1 LSLTDGSGWA
11 TDGGNIRPQVCHQR
25 WQETA
30 EPDHLDFTRSVL
42 YKGQSFQLAETDEF
56 HRWLG
61 SLADRRAMARIVDR
75 LKRASNGNFGD
86 VKPVG
91 SGVSEMRIDYGPG
104 YRVYFFRRGK
114 ELVILLC
121 GGDKRTQ
128 DADIAKAKRLKG
140 EIERSGGN
148 KTI

>member
-1 LSLTDGSGWA
+1 VTKD
-11 TDGGNIRPQVCHQR
+11 
-25 WQETA
+25 
-30 EPDHLDFTRSVL
+30 LDLFPSVL
-42 YKGQSFQLAETDEF
+42 YKGQAWRLAESERF
-56 HRWLG
+56 HDWLG
-61 SLADRRAMARIVDR
+61 SLADRRARARVVER

-91 SGVSEMRIDYGPG
+91 SGVSEMRVDYGPG

-128 DADIAKAKRLKG
+128 DADIALAIRMKG
-140 EIERSGGN
+140 EIEQRGEDEAV
-148 KTI
+148 

>member
-1 LSLTDGSGWA
+1 MP
-11 TDGGNIRPQVCHQR
+11 RPPKIIDPSD
-25 WQETA
+25 A
-30 EPDHLDFTRSVL
+30 VL
-42 YKGQSFQLAETDEF
+42 YRGHAFRLAETAAF

-61 SLADRRAMARIVDR
+61 GLTDRRAATRIVDR

-86 VKPVG
+86 VKPAG

-121 GGDKRTQ
+121 GGDKKTQ
-128 DADIAKAKRLKG
+128 KADIARAVRMKE
-140 EIERSGGN
+140 EIERRGGN
-148 KTI
+148 EAV